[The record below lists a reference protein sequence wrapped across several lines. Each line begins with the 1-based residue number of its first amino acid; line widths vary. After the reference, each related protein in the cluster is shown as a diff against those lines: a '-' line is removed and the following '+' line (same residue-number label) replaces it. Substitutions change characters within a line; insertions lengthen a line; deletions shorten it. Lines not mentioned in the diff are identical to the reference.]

1 MNSKLFIADKFKVG
15 FNLRDDTYTGKLG
28 YVIGYD
34 GKKWR
39 KEPSWESWRLKFI
52 EADEIEVK
60 KLASYNYDISRQTTH
75 YNSMVE
81 SLSSTPEKYSKTHYY
96 REETKLSLGKHL
108 DNRVGKYEN
117 YKTNL
122 GLISCDKGIIPQ
134 EYDNVPTEGFV
145 LNKKSW
151 WWVKWLES

>member
-39 KEPSWESWRLKFI
+39 KEPSWGWRLKFI

-60 KLASYNYDISRQTTH
+60 KWQ
-75 YNSMVE
+75 V
-81 SLSSTPEKYSKTHYY
+81 
-96 REETKLSLGKHL
+96 
-108 DNRVGKYEN
+108 
-117 YKTNL
+117 
-122 GLISCDKGIIPQ
+122 IIMI
-134 EYDNVPTEGFV
+134 
-145 LNKKSW
+145 
-151 WWVKWLES
+151 